1 MYGKKPQRFSG
12 SEAVTYNQKQETSL
26 ILSEFVWTPGIFSIK
41 SFHTYYA
48 KIIEVG
54 FKKKMKCQYIFILNR
69 IVMYSLVLKFI

>member
-12 SEAVTYNQKQETSL
+12 SEAVTYKQKQETSL
-26 ILSEFVWTPGIFSIK
+26 IPSEFVWTPGIFSIK

-54 FKKKMKCQYIFILNR
+54 F
-69 IVMYSLVLKFI
+69 